1 MKGFMSLIVSL
12 LAIVMFLIIMVLMP
26 LVDSFSIAFI
36 PWLDGNGR
44 MMVYLF
50 KIVLLSS
57 PILFIL
63 GYHAVTYLKNQE
75 FGGRQF

>member
-1 MKGFMSLIVSL
+1 
-12 LAIVMFLIIMVLMP
+12 MP